1 MINNNFKQTVL
12 KTIEDYE
19 SMESF
24 LFLRGYRRES
34 RVVRESVQMLAEGL
48 IAWEHAK
55 GFEQTTIEIQTQNIM
70 VATNEFVTSVLQV
83 EVNRYL

>member
-12 KTIEDYE
+12 KTIKDYE
-19 SMESF
+19 SLESF
-24 LFLRGYRRES
+24 LFLRGYKRES

-48 IAWEHAK
+48 IAWEHAR
-55 GFEQTTIEIQTQNIM
+55 GFEQVLIEVKTQNIM
-70 VATNEFVTSVLQV
+70 VATNELVTAVLQV